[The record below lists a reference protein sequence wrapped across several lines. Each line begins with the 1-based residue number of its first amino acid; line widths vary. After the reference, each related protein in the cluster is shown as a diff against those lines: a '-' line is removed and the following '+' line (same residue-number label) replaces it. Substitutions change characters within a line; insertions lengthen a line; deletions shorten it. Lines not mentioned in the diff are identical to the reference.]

1 MGTYLNRTP
10 SSAGNEKTWT
20 VSLWVK
26 RASITSSASQFL
38 FASDTNYS
46 DYVWCRFCGTEVT
59 GKADMLQVFMTEPNA
74 REGNVRTNRLFR
86 DPASWYHI
94 VVRCDLTQSTAADRL
109 RIYVNGVQETSFDTA
124 TYLNQND
131 DNINWNSNVPQVI
144 GAQLSSGTSERF
156 QNGYITNF
164 VNIDGQSLAPT
175 SFGETDSTTGEWKPK
190 ADLSGLTFGTNGFWQ
205 KYESAG
211 NLGLDSSGNSN
222 TYTVNNA
229 GTGAQTVDTASNNFA
244 TFNPLSNNEVPNG
257 NTFNYLKGNLNF
269 KGSSGSDTSQMFTV
283 GSIGVSSGKWYW
295 EAKMVAEGS
304 IYPGMGIVDS
314 QFNSNVQN
322 GYAHNSS
329 VSAYGYTYTANGT
342 KFNNDSE
349 TSYGNTYTTGD
360 IIGIAVDLDNSKIY
374 WSKNGTFQN
383 GGDPTSGSTG
393 TGSAFNLQ
401 TGLSYLPTVNLRYS
415 PSAGE
420 WSMNFGNP
428 AFSISSGNAD
438 GAGHG
443 NFEYAVPSGY
453 YALCTKN
460 INQYG

>member
-229 GTGAQTVDTASNNFA
+229 GTGAQAVDTASNNFA
-244 TFNPLSNNEVPNG
+244 TINPVAQSRFSNQG
-257 NTFNYLKGNLNF
+257 TISLGNLKYDGAANDRGWGF
-269 KGSSGSDTSQMFTV
+269 CSM
-283 GSIGVSSGKWYW
+283 GVTKGKWYW
-295 EAKMVAEGS
+295 EIKATATDRLMIGVGYQSVLDFSGTFFGNNPSKAFS
-304 IYPGMGIVDS
+304 ILS
-314 QFNSNVQN
+314 FNGNL
-322 GYAHNSS
+322 Y
-329 VSAYGYTYTANGT
+329 YDGT
-342 KFNNDSE
+342 N
-349 TSYGNTYTTGD
+349 TSYGPTFVAND
-360 IIGIAVDLDNSKIY
+360 IIMVALDMDNY
-374 WSKNGTFQN
+374 LCWFGKNGTWSNNATQTEIENATATNDATTKMGTKQN
-383 GGDPTSGSTG
+383 INNGDFVFPFIT
-393 TGSAFNLQ
+393 AQENAQ
-401 TGLSYLPTVNLRYS
+401 TG
-415 PSAGE
+415 AGIF
-420 WSMNFGNP
+420 NFGNP
-428 AFSISSGNAD
+428 PFTISSGNAD
-438 GAGHG
+438 ANGHG

-453 YALCTKN
+453 YSLCTKN
-460 INQYG
+460 INSYG